1 MSDMTQPSP
10 APILL
15 IDDHTLFRAGLRM
28 VIGFSLNDVPVLEAG
43 SLEEALHTA
52 ADALLVILL
61 DIQLPGLNGIEAI
74 PILKRRWPMAPV
86 VVLSS
91 SEESQTVAAAMLRG
105 ASGYVSKAD
114 SAADIVQ
121 VIERVLRG
129 QAPGLTR
136 HMPSAPESVA
146 EAPHLT
152 PRQCE
157 VLDLLCQGLPNKVI
171 GRRLGL
177 SENTVRGHV
186 QAILLF
192 LDVSSRTEAVIKARQ
207 CGLVR

>member
-1 MSDMTQPSP
+1 MTQSPP

-28 VIGFSLNDVPVLEAG
+28 VIRSSLNDVPVLEAG
-43 SLEEALHTA
+43 SLEEALQTA
-52 ADALLVILL
+52 SDSLLVILL
-61 DIQLPGLNGIEAI
+61 DIQLPGLNGIESI
-74 PILKRRWPMAPV
+74 PLLKRRWPMTPV

-91 SEESQTVAAAMLRG
+91 AEDSQTIAAAMMRG

-121 VIERVLRG
+121 VIERVLCG

-136 HMPSAPESVA
+136 HMPPEPEALA

-186 QAILLF
+186 QAILAF

-207 CGLVR
+207 SGLVR